1 MNEMAPEHLELLT
14 EDPFQDL
21 HRVRNA
27 GSIFVG
33 PNTPEAVGDYFAGPN
48 HTLPTSGC
56 AKFASPLGVQD
67 FTKSSSVLAYSEERL
82 QREGSAIIRFAEEEK
97 LYAHAESIR
106 VRMKTT
112 E

>member
-1 MNEMAPEHLELLT
+1 
-14 EDPFQDL
+14 
-21 HRVRNA
+21 
-27 GSIFVG
+27 
-33 PNTPEAVGDYFAGPN
+33 
-48 HTLPTSGC
+48 
-56 AKFASPLGVQD
+56 VQD

>member
-1 MNEMAPEHLELLT
+1 MN
-14 EDPFQDL
+14 DPNQ
-21 HRVRNA
+21 RVVEGR
-27 GSIFVG
+27 
-33 PNTPEAVGDYFAGPN
+33 
-48 HTLPTSGC
+48 
-56 AKFASPLGVQD
+56 VQD